1 MFLAKNSALK
11 MVPLAKRSA
20 SRLQLFFSIRGI
32 LGDKRKLPLEP
43 ASGDTV
49 LIIEDERVVVHL
61 LTFNLRRAV
70 QPGPSVEPKS
80 DNKQHRDNVP
90 SHVLHRSQFVGF
102 GSTNYREKASIV
114 YGGKFSGFRPR
125 HVARSVPEADRR
137 YESNRVLR

>member
-1 MFLAKNSALK
+1 M
-11 MVPLAKRSA
+11 
-20 SRLQLFFSIRGI
+20 
-32 LGDKRKLPLEP
+32 EP
-43 ASGDTV
+43 ACGNTV
-49 LIIEDERVVVHL
+49 LIIGGR
-61 LTFNLRRAV
+61 TRRRRSSHFQPAQAV

-102 GSTNYREKASIV
+102 GSRNYGEKASIV

>member
-1 MFLAKNSALK
+1 MERACGK
-11 MVPLAKRSA
+11 
-20 SRLQLFFSIRGI
+20 
-32 LGDKRKLPLEP
+32 
-43 ASGDTV
+43 TV
-49 LIIEDERVVVHL
+49 LIIQDERDVVDL

-102 GSTNYREKASIV
+102 GSTNYREKASIIDEAE
-114 YGGKFSGFRPR
+114 FTRLRRRPF
-125 HVARSVPEADRR
+125 ARSVPEADWR

>member
-1 MFLAKNSALK
+1 MELACGN
-11 MVPLAKRSA
+11 
-20 SRLQLFFSIRGI
+20 
-32 LGDKRKLPLEP
+32 
-43 ASGDTV
+43 TV
-49 LIIEDERVVVHL
+49 LIIEDERVVVDL

-102 GSTNYREKASIV
+102 GSRNYREKAPIV